1 MFSRT
6 GNGSRSFLPKKCE
19 NIPIMT
25 TNLVT
30 IQDKKAVT
38 SSLQVSNT
46 FEKRHDHV
54 IRDVENLKK
63 DVPNFGEMF
72 VESSY
77 LDSFNRKQ
85 RMYIINRD
93 GFTLLAMGFTG
104 KKALQFKLAY
114 IAAFNK
120 MEEYLKNQLTQP
132 AKHNPRKRIA
142 TDLPQKDV
150 LQLNILALQFGFDSI
165 YQLLQILVY
174 NFIQYPH
181 SKKEQ
186 NWRMM
191 VASQSKEIVELSDK
205 LFWKDFQIQDLQDE
219 LKMWQSKYNNFVSRK
234 KC

>member
-1 MFSRT
+1 
-6 GNGSRSFLPKKCE
+6 
-19 NIPIMT
+19 MT

-38 SSLQVSNT
+38 SSLQVSNS

-132 AKHNPRKRIA
+132 TKRNPRKRIA

>member
-1 MFSRT
+1 M
-6 GNGSRSFLPKKCE
+6 K
-19 NIPIMT
+19 

-38 SSLQVSNT
+38 SSLQIAQVFSK
-46 FEKRHDHV
+46 EHRHV
-54 IRDVENLKK
+54 ITSIRELLNTAENSALLK
-63 DVPNFGEMF
+63 MF
-72 VESSY
+72 VESTYVASNGK
-77 LDSFNRKQ
+77 SNP
-85 RMYIINRD
+85 MYIINRD